1 MILFFYLAL
10 YKRSQMVYSRSQG
23 SKGQK
28 RSHISRKCTL
38 RSRYI
43 YILFAGRVDNIYYI
57 NNIYYV
63 RHIIYIESINILY
76 INILYICVKYER
88 K

>member
-28 RSHISRKCTL
+28 RSHISRKCIL

-43 YILFAGRVDNIYYI
+43 YILFAGRVD
-57 NNIYYV
+57 NIYYV